1 MDVLLKLSSRMPH
14 GVCDRGYCCSLT
26 RAAEHSVN
34 SQAALLQ
41 AFRKLYELSA
51 GDAERMQLLKRVKG
65 ILAGA
70 LPWLLQCQAAQE
82 ASMLQQY

>member
-1 MDVLLKLSSRMPH
+1 M
-14 GVCDRGYCCSLT
+14 
-26 RAAEHSVN
+26 N

-51 GDAERMQLLKRVKG
+51 GDTERLQLLGRVKG

-70 LPWLLQCQAAQE
+70 TITLATAVPGCRGGVGAA
-82 ASMLQQY
+82 ATLRG